1 MNVVVS
7 VDRSANA
14 RHLSYSAAAAA
25 AAAAA
30 ATGKERTKVGK
41 EDHY

>member
-1 MNVVVS
+1 ML
-7 VDRSANA
+7 DIYHTRLLLLLLLL
-14 RHLSYSAAAAA
+14 H
-25 AAAAA
+25 A